1 MSSEDNEFFEELRA
15 LYTPDATHLAHSIRR
30 LIGFGLLDTSNKFDI
45 AYFLAMILLKDK
57 EKENCGQEYYYLN
70 PYIWWLVCTL
80 KN

>member
-1 MSSEDNEFFEELRA
+1 MFFPAVFNAE
-15 LYTPDATHLAHSIRR
+15 
-30 LIGFGLLDTSNKFDI
+30 
-45 AYFLAMILLKDK
+45 YFLAMTLLKDK